1 MKLENLLRSLIGK
14 NVRLVFETSQDG
26 FSIAGKLMEVTDDYI
41 KLYGMTTIYV
51 NRKATIL
58 TYLEVYEEGK
68 QKNES

>member
-14 NVRLVFETSQDG
+14 NVRLVFETSQDS
-26 FSIAGKLMEVTDDYI
+26 FSVAGKLIEVTDDYI

-58 TYLEVYEEGK
+58 TYLEVYEEEK
-68 QKNES
+68 PK